1 VAAIEEAH
9 GTGLRRRI
17 LQSFDNV
24 DEAADAMEKQYGD
37 RVKAVADTY
46 RQNTAEERAA
56 FERSWL
62 E

>member
-1 VAAIEEAH
+1 
-9 GTGLRRRI
+9 